1 MCGIAGQARS
11 DGQAPETRAVE
22 RMCAQIEHRGPDSR
36 GVHADERAAIGIQRL
51 RVIDLATGDQPIFNE
66 DRTVAVVLNGE
77 IYNFRELRQELEAR
91 GHRFATRADT
101 EVIVHLY
108 EERGVDCLDAL
119 NGMFGLAIWDSR
131 RGRLVLARDRLGKK
145 PLYYSLHDGNLSFA
159 SELAALMADPEV
171 PRAVDHQALDAYLAY
186 RWVPGPLT
194 AFSAVRKLQP
204 GHRLVYEGGRATVE
218 RWWRLEYTPKRA
230 VTDER
235 ELAEEIRERIV
246 EATRRRMISDVP
258 LGAFL
263 SGGIDSS
270 AVVAAMAQTSS
281 TPVRTFSIGF
291 SHDDYNEL
299 PRARLI
305 AERFGTEH
313 HEFVVE
319 PDAVSIVP
327 KIVRHHGEPFADAS
341 AIPSFYLAEMTRRH
355 VTVALNGDGGDE
367 SFGGYT
373 RYVSNVGLGRA
384 DRLPAGLRRIL
395 ARAGAVVPAS
405 GRIDSARSRARR
417 MSRMLA
423 MEPVD
428 RYTAYM
434 TSLNGL
440 DRSRLYTPEYRAL
453 VGDSAVDG
461 VIGAPWRESSADDP
475 LDRLLD
481 VDVATYLPDDLL
493 TKIDIASMAYSLE
506 ARSPLLDYEFMQFA
520 ASLPASY
527 KVRGRE
533 KKVGLRAALRD
544 WLPDEILDGRKMG
557 FRAPLAEW
565 FRGDLREMAHD
576 ILLDDTTRARGWFDT
591 DYVADL
597 LGRHVRGEADN
608 AQGIWTLLNFELWH
622 RQLVDA
628 PAGAEAD
635 LIGSARDG

>member
-1 MCGIAGQARS
+1 MCGIAGHARS
-11 DGQAPETRAVE
+11 DGRAADPRTVE

-36 GVHADERAAIGIQRL
+36 GIHADAGTALGIQRL
-51 RVIDLATGDQPIFNE
+51 RIIDLATGDQPIFNE
-66 DRTVAVVLNGE
+66 DGSVAVVLNGE
-77 IYNFRELRQELEAR
+77 IYNFRELRRDLEVR
-91 GHRFATRADT
+91 GHRFSTHSDT

-108 EERGVDCLDAL
+108 EERGAECLQAL
-119 NGMFGLAIWDSR
+119 NGMFGLAIWDAR
-131 RGRLVLARDRLGKK
+131 RGRLLLARDRVGKK

-159 SELAALMADPEV
+159 SELGALMADPEV
-171 PRAVDHQALDAYLAY
+171 PRTVDHRALDAYLAY
-186 RWVPGPLT
+186 RWVPGPHT
-194 AFSAVRKLQP
+194 AFSAARKLQP
-204 GHRLVYEGGRATVE
+204 GHRLVFEGGRATVE
-218 RWWRLEYTPKRA
+218 RWWRLEYEPKRA
-230 VTDER
+230 VGDER
-235 ELAEEIRERIV
+235 ELAEEIRDRIRTV
-246 EATRRRMISDVP
+246 TRRRMISDVP

-270 AVVAAMAQTSS
+270 AVVAAMAESS
-281 TPVRTFSIGF
+281 AEPVRTFSIGF
-291 SHDDYNEL
+291 SHEHYNEL

-305 AERFGTEH
+305 AERFGTKH

-319 PDAVSIVP
+319 PDAVEILP

-384 DRLPAGLRRIL
+384 DRLPRALRRML
-395 ARAGAVVPAS
+395 ARAGALVPAS

-417 MSRMLA
+417 MARMVAL
-423 MEPVD
+423 EPPG
-428 RYTAYM
+428 RYVAYM

-440 DRSRLYTPEYRAL
+440 DRGRLYTPEYRAL
-453 VGDSAVDG
+453 VGDSAVDE
-461 VIGAPWRESSADDP
+461 VIHGPWEASTADTP

-493 TKIDIASMAYSLE
+493 TKIDVASMAYSLE
-506 ARSPLLDYEFMQFA
+506 ARSPLLDYEFMEFA
-520 ASLPASY
+520 ASLPPSL
-527 KVRGRE
+527 KVIGRD
-533 KKVGLRAALRD
+533 KKVGLRAAMRG

-565 FRGDLREMAHD
+565 FRGDLREMARD
-576 ILLDDTTRARGWFDT
+576 LLLDATTRERGFFDPA
-591 DYVADL
+591 YVGEL
-597 LGRHVRGEADN
+597 LDRHVAGEADN
-608 AQGIWTLLNFELWH
+608 SQGIWTLLNFELWH

-628 PAGAEAD
+628 PASAEAD
-635 LIGSARDG
+635 LIGSA